1 MLWRPFFPLWRA
13 QQVKILYI
21 YIYTHSKLMYLT
33 IILSRLLSGKSGY
46 GYTAI
51 HNGAGQAPRLA
62 RWLPASWFAR
72 NGCENEEQSTLV
84 GLAVDDFQT
93 FLIFTPKIG
102 EIWGNDPI

>member
-1 MLWRPFFPLWRA
+1 M
-13 QQVKILYI
+13 
-21 YIYTHSKLMYLT
+21 
-33 IILSRLLSGKSGY
+33 
-46 GYTAI
+46 AI

-93 FLIFTPKIG
+93 FLFFTPKIG
-102 EIWGNDPI
+102 EMIQFDEYFSNGLKPWKQSTR